1 MEESINLEQAIS
13 EIRRLRKLLDDNG
26 IEWRQKEA
34 AMQQPMANL
43 TPEEKI
49 VLFQSI
55 FKGRE
60 DVFARRWFSRT
71 SGKFGYQPVCR
82 KEWNRDFCDKKK
94 YKCADCPNREF
105 EQLGYDYIYRHLAGT
120 DPDGK
125 DVIGLYAITGNNGC
139 YFLCADFDDK
149 NCEHGYQGDV
159 KAYVSVCRDW
169 GIPAYIERSR
179 SGNGAHV
186 WIFFQEEVK
195 ARDVRSLGNAILT
208 EAMEREGRMSFKSY
222 DRFFPNQD
230 TLPDGGFG
238 NLVALPL
245 QGQARRSGNSVFLDD
260 DFNPIVDQWAYLQG
274 FQKVTMKQFYD
285 MIVAHCDQSPL
296 GELSKTSDDEPW
308 EKPRAK
314 AMDNSDFPKTIK
326 LTLANGVY
334 VPLEGLRARP
344 INHLKRIAAFRNPE
358 FFAKQ
363 GMRLPTYNIPRIIS
377 CAEITDDYLIMPRG
391 CEDSVIDFFKSNE
404 IATTLVDKRTVG
416 EPIEVAFKGNLRAEQ
431 TDAVKSLLVHSNGT
445 LHATTAFGKTVA
457 GIALI
462 ADRKVNTLILVHTK
476 ALLDQWRERLESFL
490 DFNIIEPV
498 QPKGRGRKKKFKKFG
513 ALSSTE
519 NNLNGKID
527 IALIQSCLE
536 EDGVKPFVKDY
547 GMVIVDECHHI
558 SAVNYEQVLRTVNA
572 RYVYGLTATPKRKDG
587 HHPIIFMQCGTIRYA
602 SDAKQQ
608 QETQNF
614 QRILLPRFT
623 SYREVSNEKKN
634 FSRIVAEIA
643 ENETRNQLIVDD
655 VKTALAEGR
664 TPLIL
669 SNLTTHI
676 NTLTEL
682 CHPLCNNII
691 RLVGSESEKT
701 KRATME
707 RLKETPPDEPLLVI
721 ATGKYIGEGF
731 DLPRLD
737 SLFLTLPNSWEG
749 IIAQY
754 AGRLHRYYIGKEDVR
769 IYDYVDLRVPVCESM
784 YRKRLSAYKKQGYG
798 IGEQSEGI
806 FAEPVTKSL
815 FDKDTFESA
824 FYADLANA
832 QHSVLISC
840 PRLKWRYRP
849 RLIELLLN
857 KLSKGISVT
866 ISVRQIGFNE
876 EELSS
881 VGVRIIQGRTL
892 NCAVIDGKLG
902 WYGSIN
908 FAGRSIKDSTAIR
921 LHDSEFC
928 TALTDNILKD
938 AEMAM

>member
-13 EIRRLRKLLDDNG
+13 EIRRLRKLLDANG

-34 AMQQPMANL
+34 AMPQPMANL

-71 SGKFGYQPVCR
+71 SGKSGYQPVCR

-105 EQLGYDYIYRHLAGT
+105 EQLGYDYIYRHFAGT

-149 NCEHGYQGDV
+149 NCEYGYQGDV

-245 QGQARRSGNSVFLDD
+245 QGQARRSGNSVFLND

-274 FQKVTMKQFYD
+274 FQKVTMKQLYD
-285 MIVAHCDQSPL
+285 MIVAHCDQSSF
-296 GELSKTSDDEPW
+296 GELSKTSDNEPW

-314 AMDNSDFPKTIK
+314 AMDKSDFPKTIK

-344 INHLKRIAAFRNPE
+344 INYLKRIAAFRNPE

-391 CEDSVIDFFKSNE
+391 CEDSVIDFLKSNG

-416 EPIEVAFKGNLRAEQ
+416 EPIEVAFKGNLRGEQ
-431 TDAVKSLLVHSNGT
+431 TDAVKSLLAHSNGT

-490 DFNIIEPV
+490 DFNIIEPI

-536 EDGVKPFVKDY
+536 EEGVKPFVKDY

-558 SAVNYEQVLRTVNA
+558 SAVNYEQVLRAVNA

-587 HHPIIFMQCGTIRYA
+587 HHPIIFMQCGSIRYA

-608 QETQNF
+608 LETQNF

-623 SYREVSNEKKN
+623 SYQDVSNEKKN

-701 KRATME
+701 KRETME
-707 RLKETPPDEPLLVI
+707 RLKAMPSNEPLLVI

-737 SLFLTLPNSWEG
+737 TLFLTLPNSWEG
-749 IIAQY
+749 LIAQY
-754 AGRLHRYYIGKEDVR
+754 AGRLHRDYIGKEDVR

-798 IGEQSEGI
+798 ISEQSEGI
-806 FAEPVTKSL
+806 FAEPVTKSI

-824 FYADLANA
+824 FHTDLANA
-832 QHSVLISC
+832 RNSVLISC
-840 PRLKWRYRP
+840 PRLKWRCRP
-849 RLIELLLN
+849 RLIDLLQN

-876 EELSS
+876 AELSS
-881 VGVRIIQGRTL
+881 VGIRIIQGPTL

-921 LHDSEFC
+921 LRNSEFC
-928 TALTDNILKD
+928 TALTDNILKG

>member
-1 MEESINLEQAIS
+1 MNLEQAMS
-13 EIRRLRKLLDDNG
+13 EIRRLRELLDANG
-26 IEWRQKEA
+26 IEWRHKEA
-34 AMQQPMANL
+34 ALQQPAANL

-49 VLFQSI
+49 VLFRSI

-60 DVFARRWFSRT
+60 DVFAQRWFSRT
-71 SGKFGYQPVCR
+71 SGKSGYQPVCR

-94 YKCADCPNREF
+94 YKCANCPNQEF
-105 EQLGYDYIYRHLAGT
+105 EQLGYDYIYRHLVGN

-125 DVIGLYAITGNNGC
+125 DVIGLYAITCNNGC

-149 NCEHGYQGDV
+149 NCEHGYKDDV

-169 GIPAYIERSR
+169 GIPAYVERSR

-230 TLPDGGFG
+230 ILPDGGFG

-245 QGQARRSGNSVFLDD
+245 QGQSRRSGNSIFLDD
-260 DFNPIVDQWAYLQG
+260 DFNPIADQWTYLQE
-274 FQKVTMKQFYD
+274 FKKVTIKQLSD
-285 MIVAHCDQSPL
+285 AIAAHCDQPLL

-314 AMDNSDFPKTIK
+314 VMDKSHFPKAIQ
-326 LTLANGVY
+326 LTLANGIY
-334 VPLEGLRARP
+334 VPLEGLSSKP
-344 INHLKRIAAFRNPE
+344 INYLKRIAAFKNPE

-377 CAEITDDYLIMPRG
+377 CAEMTDDYLIMPRG
-391 CEDSVIDFFKSNE
+391 CEDSVIDFLKLNG

-431 TDAVKSLLVHSNGT
+431 TDAVKSLLAHSNGT

-457 GIALI
+457 GIAII

-490 DFNIIEPV
+490 DFDMIKPE
-498 QPKGRGRKKKFKKFG
+498 QQKGRGRKKRIKKFG
-513 ALSSTE
+513 AVSSTE
-519 NNLNGKID
+519 NSLNGKID
-527 IALIQSCLE
+527 VALIQSCLDE

-558 SAVNYEQVLRTVNA
+558 SAVNYEQVLRAVNA

-587 HHPIIFMQCGTIRYA
+587 HHPIIFMQCGAIRYI

-608 QETQNF
+608 LETQTF
-614 QRILLPRFT
+614 QRILVPRFT
-623 SYREVSNEKKN
+623 LYRDISDEKKN
-634 FSRIVAEIA
+634 FSCIVAKIA
-643 ENETRNQLIVDD
+643 EDEVRNQLIIGDIKSVMD
-655 VKTALAEGR
+655 EGR
-664 TPLIL
+664 TPLVL
-669 SNLTTHI
+669 SNRTAHI
-676 NTLTEL
+676 DILTES
-682 CHPLCNNII
+682 CRPFCKNII
-691 RLVGSESEKT
+691 RLVGSESDKS
-701 KRATME
+701 KRETME
-707 RLKETPPDEPLLVI
+707 RLKTIPSDEPLIVI

-737 SLFLTLPNSWEG
+737 TLFLTLPNSWEG
-749 IIAQY
+749 LIAQY
-754 AGRLHRYYIGKEDVR
+754 AGRLHRDYADKEDVR

-798 IGEQSEGI
+798 ISEQSEGI
-806 FAEPVTKSL
+806 FAEPVTKSI
-815 FDKDTFESA
+815 FDKDNFEST
-824 FYADLANA
+824 FHADLTNA
-832 QHSVLISC
+832 LHSVLISC
-840 PRLKWRYRP
+840 PRLKWRHRP
-849 RLIELLLN
+849 RLIDLLQN
-857 KLSKGISVT
+857 KLSKGASVT
-866 ISVRQIGFNE
+866 ISVRQTGFNE

-881 VGVRIIQGRTL
+881 IGIRIIQGPTL
-892 NCAVIDGKLG
+892 NCTVIDGKLG

-908 FAGRSIKDSTAIR
+908 FAGRSMTDSTAIR

-928 TALTDNILKD
+928 STLTDNILKG
-938 AEMAM
+938 AEVLE